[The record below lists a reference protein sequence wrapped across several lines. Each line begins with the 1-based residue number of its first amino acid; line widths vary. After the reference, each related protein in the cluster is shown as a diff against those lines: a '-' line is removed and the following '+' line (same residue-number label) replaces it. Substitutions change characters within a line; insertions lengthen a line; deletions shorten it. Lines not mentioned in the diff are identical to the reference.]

1 MSFILYQQIKKLS
14 TFIFFNCGKLV
25 NGFATIMVLRF
36 YLIDIKNQ
44 NARQRLANVYDF
56 LLVKKSDLFVI
67 INENY
72 FPSLAA
78 ST

>member
-44 NARQRLANVYDF
+44 NAIQFLANVCAF
-56 LLVKKSDLFVI
+56 LLIKKSDLFVI

>member
-1 MSFILYQQIKKLS
+1 M
-14 TFIFFNCGKLV
+14 

-44 NARQRLANVYDF
+44 NAIQFLANVCAF
-56 LLVKKSDLFVI
+56 LLIKKSDLFVI